1 MFPGIEHDGAVEN
14 TSTLVSCFWCE
25 RLHPG
30 ELSLSVCP
38 ECATRYS
45 TLQSL
50 QMSGSYPLDDEA
62 IDDVIK
68 LTSPGNYALGYMD
81 GDRFN
86 VFYVGRSDSNV
97 KQRLH
102 QWVGMPSRS
111 DKYASPAKASW
122 GMQHRT
128 RFPVD
133 APALARVGNAASAY
147 TRFAYSYA
155 GSATD
160 AYAKEWRNYDAF
172 GGSHGLDNHREPRRS
187 REVVSAEGL
196 EPST

>member
-1 MFPGIEHDGAVEN
+1 MEHDGVAEEA
-14 TSTLVSCFWCE
+14 STLVSCFWCE

-38 ECATRYS
+38 ECTARDS
-45 TLQSL
+45 TMQSL
-50 QMSGSYPLDDEA
+50 QMSGSYPLDDEV

-68 LTSPGNYALGYMD
+68 RTSPGNYALGYMD

-97 KQRLH
+97 RQRLH
-102 QWVGMPSRS
+102 QWVGIPSRS
-111 DKYASPAKASW
+111 DQYASPAKASW
-122 GMQHRT
+122 GVQRRP

-133 APALARVGNAASAY
+133 APALAQVGNAASAY

-172 GGSHGLDNHREPRRS
+172 GGTRGLDNAREPRRS
-187 REVVSAEGL
+187 REW
-196 EPST
+196 